1 MKYGC
6 ASFEAQLFFF
16 SLPFLPLPSQVTEN
30 DIVMAERL
38 FGILAY
44 VASSELP
51 HYRMLSLFGES
62 R

>member
-1 MKYGC
+1 MELLILKP
-6 ASFEAQLFFF
+6 SFFF
-16 SLPFLPLPSQVTEN
+16 FLPFLSFPSQVTEN
-30 DIVMAERL
+30 DVVMAERL

-51 HYRMLSLFGES
+51 HYRILSLLGES